1 MRMQNPYEDARA
13 ERVAIVDALLLLEY
27 VAYTTPPILCRDA
40 IRKTRR
46 ILSDRYFQLAS
57 SDIGQEKLPSVNVAE
72 SIRRGGV
79 VYVDDH

>member
-27 VAYTTPPILCRDA
+27 IGYTTPPILCRDA
-40 IRKTRR
+40 LRKTKR

-57 SDIGQEKLPSVNVAE
+57 SDVGQEKLPTVNITE
-72 SIRRGGV
+72 SMHRGGI